1 MNSHDSY
8 ERLFYFRDQ
17 LKMEKKK
24 IIDLRRLI
32 ASKNE
37 KLLRWMPRF
46 VLRYLERI
54 IHQDEINT
62 LLEKAGELK
71 DAEFSDAIMEEFKIK
86 ISSSGLENIPK
97 TGPLIIVLNHPL
109 GGMDALAL
117 ISLLKNHRP
126 DLRFIVNDIL
136 MNLENLSGLFIG
148 INKHGINKKNVREDI
163 DKAFKSEHA
172 ICIFPAGLVS
182 RKINGLVQDLE
193 WKRTF
198 VTYARSLDRTVI
210 PIKIDGQLSPF
221 FYRLSRLR
229 RFFRIKANIEM
240 LYLAD
245 ELFKQRNKTL
255 TFTVGKAIKMNQ
267 FDTSRTDKEVASE
280 IRKIVH
286 ELRP

>member
-1 MNSHDSY
+1 M
-8 ERLFYFRDQ
+8 FYFRNQ

-24 IIDLRRLI
+24 TIDLRRLI

-37 KLLRWMPRF
+37 KLLRWMPGF
-46 VLRYLERI
+46 VLRYLERV

-71 DAEFSDAIMEEFKIK
+71 DAEFSDAVMEEFNLT

-163 DKAFKSEHA
+163 EKAFNSEHA

-182 RKINGLVQDLE
+182 RKINGLVQDLD

-255 TFTVGKAIKMNQ
+255 TFTVGQAIKMNQ
-267 FDTSRTDKEVASE
+267 FDTSLTDKEVASE

>member
-1 MNSHDSY
+1 
-8 ERLFYFRDQ
+8 LFYFRDQ

-24 IIDLRRLI
+24 TIDLRRLI

-37 KLLRWMPRF
+37 KLLRWMPGF
-46 VLRYLERI
+46 VLRYLERV

-71 DAEFSDAIMEEFKIK
+71 DAEFSDAAMEEFNIT

-117 ISLLKNHRP
+117 ISLLKNHRS

-136 MNLENLSGLFIG
+136 MNIENLSGLFIG

-163 DKAFKSEHA
+163 EKAFKSEHA

-182 RKINGLVQDLE
+182 RKINGIVQDLE

-221 FYRLSRLR
+221 FYRLSRVR

-255 TFTVGKAIKMNQ
+255 TYTVGQAIKMNQ
-267 FDTSRTDKEVASE
+267 FDISLTDKEVASE

>member
-1 MNSHDSY
+1 M
-8 ERLFYFRDQ
+8 LYFRDQ

-24 IIDLRRLI
+24 TIDLRRLI

-37 KLLRWMPRF
+37 KLLRWMPGF
-46 VLRYLERI
+46 VLRYLERV
-54 IHQDEINT
+54 IHQDEINA
-62 LLEKAGELK
+62 LLEKAGDIK
-71 DAEFSDAIMEEFKIK
+71 DAEFSDAAMEEFNIT

-136 MNLENLSGLFIG
+136 MNLENLSGLFVG

-163 DKAFKSEHA
+163 EKAFKSEHA

-255 TFTVGKAIKMNQ
+255 TFTVGQAIKMNQ
-267 FDTSRTDKEVASE
+267 FDTSLTDKEVASE

>member
-1 MNSHDSY
+1 M
-8 ERLFYFRDQ
+8 FYFRNQ

-24 IIDLRRLI
+24 TIDLRRLI

-37 KLLRWMPRF
+37 KLLRWMPGF
-46 VLRYLERI
+46 VLRYLERV

-71 DAEFSDAIMEEFKIK
+71 DAEFSDAVMEEFNLT

-148 INKHGINKKNVREDI
+148 INKHGINKKNVREEI
-163 DKAFKSEHA
+163 EKAFNSEHA

-255 TFTVGKAIKMNQ
+255 TFTVGQAIKMNQ
-267 FDTSRTDKEVASE
+267 FDTSLTDKEVASE

>member
-1 MNSHDSY
+1 M
-8 ERLFYFRDQ
+8 FYFRDQ

-24 IIDLRRLI
+24 TIDLRRLI

-37 KLLRWMPRF
+37 KLLRWMPGF
-46 VLRYLERI
+46 VLRYLERV

-71 DAEFSDAIMEEFKIK
+71 DAEFSDAVMEEFKIT

-136 MNLENLSGLFIG
+136 MNLENLNGLFVG

-163 DKAFKSEHA
+163 EKAFKSEHA

-182 RKINGLVQDLE
+182 RKINGLVQDLD

-255 TFTVGKAIKMNQ
+255 TFTVGQAIKMNQ
-267 FDTSRTDKEVASE
+267 FDTSLTDKEVASE

>member
-1 MNSHDSY
+1 M
-8 ERLFYFRDQ
+8 FYFRDQ

-24 IIDLRRLI
+24 TIDLRRLI

-37 KLLRWMPRF
+37 KLLRWMPGF
-46 VLRYLERI
+46 VLRYLERV

-62 LLEKAGELK
+62 FLEKAGELK
-71 DAEFSDAIMEEFKIK
+71 DAEFSDAVMEEFKIT
-86 ISSSGLENIPK
+86 ISSTGLENIPK

-136 MNLENLSGLFIG
+136 MNLENLNGLFIG
-148 INKHGINKKNVREDI
+148 INKHGINKKNVREEI
-163 DKAFKSEHA
+163 EKAFKSEHA

-221 FYRLSRLR
+221 FYRLSRVR

-255 TFTVGKAIKMNQ
+255 TFTVGQAIKMNQ
-267 FDTSRTDKEVASE
+267 FDTSLTDKEVASE

>member
-1 MNSHDSY
+1 M
-8 ERLFYFRDQ
+8 FYFRDQ

-24 IIDLRRLI
+24 TIDLRRLI

-37 KLLRWMPRF
+37 KLLRWMPGF
-46 VLRYLERI
+46 VLRYLERV
-54 IHQDEINT
+54 IHQDEINA

-71 DAEFSDAIMEEFKIK
+71 DAEFSDAVMEEFKIT

-97 TGPLIIVLNHPL
+97 TGPLIIVLIHPL

-136 MNLENLSGLFIG
+136 MNLENLSGLFVG

-163 DKAFKSEHA
+163 EKAFNSEHA

-255 TFTVGKAIKMNQ
+255 TFTVGQAIKMNQ
-267 FDTSRTDKEVASE
+267 FDTSLTDKEVASE

>member
-1 MNSHDSY
+1 
-8 ERLFYFRDQ
+8 
-17 LKMEKKK
+17 MEKKK

-54 IHQDEINT
+54 IHQDEINS
-62 LLEKAGELK
+62 LIEKAGELK
-71 DAEFSDAIMEEFKIK
+71 DADFSDAIMEEFKIT

-136 MNLENLSGLFIG
+136 MNLENLNGLFIG

-163 DKAFKSEHA
+163 EKAFKSEHA

-198 VTYARSLDRTVI
+198 VTYARSLDRAVI
-210 PIKIDGQLSPF
+210 PVKIDGQLSPF

-267 FDTSRTDKEVASE
+267 FDTSLTDKEVASE

>member
-1 MNSHDSY
+1 M
-8 ERLFYFRDQ
+8 FYFRDQ

-24 IIDLRRLI
+24 TIDLRRLI

-37 KLLRWMPRF
+37 KLLRWMPGF
-46 VLRYLERI
+46 VLRYLERV

-71 DAEFSDAIMEEFKIK
+71 DAEFSDAVMEEFKIT

-163 DKAFKSEHA
+163 EKAFKSEHA

-255 TFTVGKAIKMNQ
+255 TFTVGQAIKMNQ
-267 FDTSRTDKEVASE
+267 FDTSLTDKEVASE

>member
-1 MNSHDSY
+1 M
-8 ERLFYFRDQ
+8 LYFRDQ

-24 IIDLRRLI
+24 TIDLRRLI

-37 KLLRWMPRF
+37 KLLRWMPGF
-46 VLRYLERI
+46 VLRYLERV
-54 IHQDEINT
+54 IHQDEINA
-62 LLEKAGELK
+62 LLEKAGDIK
-71 DAEFSDAIMEEFKIK
+71 DAEFSDAAMEEFNIT

-136 MNLENLSGLFIG
+136 MNLENLSGLFVG

-163 DKAFKSEHA
+163 EKAFKSEHA

-221 FYRLSRLR
+221 FYRLSRVR

-255 TFTVGKAIKMNQ
+255 TFTVGQAIKMNQ
-267 FDTSRTDKEVASE
+267 FDTSLTDKEVASE

>member
-1 MNSHDSY
+1 
-8 ERLFYFRDQ
+8 
-17 LKMEKKK
+17 MEKKK

-62 LLEKAGELK
+62 LIEKAGELK
-71 DAEFSDAIMEEFKIK
+71 DADFSDAIMEEFKIT

-136 MNLENLSGLFIG
+136 MNLENLNGLFIG

-163 DKAFKSEHA
+163 EKAFKSEHA

-245 ELFKQRNKTL
+245 ELFKQRNKTF

-267 FDTSRTDKEVASE
+267 FDTSLTDKEVASE

>member
-1 MNSHDSY
+1 M
-8 ERLFYFRDQ
+8 FYFRDQ

-24 IIDLRRLI
+24 TIDLRRLI

-37 KLLRWMPRF
+37 KLLRWMPGF
-46 VLRYLERI
+46 VLRYLERV
-54 IHQDEINT
+54 IHQDEINA

-71 DAEFSDAIMEEFKIK
+71 DAEFSDAAMEEFNIT

-136 MNLENLSGLFIG
+136 MNLENLSGLFVG

-163 DKAFKSEHA
+163 EKAFKSEHA

-221 FYRLSRLR
+221 FYRLSRVR

-255 TFTVGKAIKMNQ
+255 TFTVGQAIKMNQ
-267 FDTSRTDKEVASE
+267 FDTSLTDKEVASE

>member
-1 MNSHDSY
+1 M
-8 ERLFYFRDQ
+8 FYFRDQ

-24 IIDLRRLI
+24 TIDLRRLI

-37 KLLRWMPRF
+37 KLLRWMPGF
-46 VLRYLERI
+46 VLRYLERV

-71 DAEFSDAIMEEFKIK
+71 DAEFSDAVMEEFKIT

-136 MNLENLSGLFIG
+136 MNLENLNGLFVG
-148 INKHGINKKNVREDI
+148 INKHGINKKNVREEI
-163 DKAFKSEHA
+163 EKAFKSEHA

-255 TFTVGKAIKMNQ
+255 TFTVGQAIKMNQ
-267 FDTSRTDKEVASE
+267 FDTSLTDKEVASE

>member
-1 MNSHDSY
+1 M
-8 ERLFYFRDQ
+8 FYFRNQ

-24 IIDLRRLI
+24 TIDLRRLI

-37 KLLRWMPRF
+37 KLLRWMPGF
-46 VLRYLERI
+46 VLRYLERV

-71 DAEFSDAIMEEFKIK
+71 DAEFSDAVMEEFNLT

-148 INKHGINKKNVREDI
+148 INKHGINKKNVREEI
-163 DKAFKSEHA
+163 EKAFNSEHA

-182 RKINGLVQDLE
+182 RKINGLVQDLD

-255 TFTVGKAIKMNQ
+255 TFTVGQAIKMNQ
-267 FDTSRTDKEVASE
+267 FDTSLTDKEVASE

>member
-1 MNSHDSY
+1 M
-8 ERLFYFRDQ
+8 FYFRDQ

-24 IIDLRRLI
+24 TIDLRRLI

-37 KLLRWMPRF
+37 KLLRWMPGF
-46 VLRYLERI
+46 VLRYLERV

-62 LLEKAGELK
+62 FLEKAGELK
-71 DAEFSDAIMEEFKIK
+71 DAEFSDAVMEEFKIT

-163 DKAFKSEHA
+163 EKAFNSEHA

-182 RKINGLVQDLE
+182 RKINGLVQDLD

-221 FYRLSRLR
+221 FYRLSRVR
-229 RFFRIKANIEM
+229 TFFRIKANIEM

-255 TFTVGKAIKMNQ
+255 TFTVGQAIKMNQ
-267 FDTSRTDKEVASE
+267 FDTSLTDKEVASE

>member
-1 MNSHDSY
+1 M
-8 ERLFYFRDQ
+8 FYFRDQ

-71 DAEFSDAIMEEFKIK
+71 DAEFSDAVMEEFKIT

-136 MNLENLSGLFIG
+136 MNLENLNGLFIG

-163 DKAFKSEHA
+163 EKAFNSEHA

-198 VTYARSLDRTVI
+198 VTYARSLDRAVI
-210 PIKIDGQLSPF
+210 PVKIDGQLSPF

-255 TFTVGKAIKMNQ
+255 TFTVGKVIKMNQ
-267 FDTSRTDKEVASE
+267 FDTSLTDKEVASE

>member
-1 MNSHDSY
+1 M
-8 ERLFYFRDQ
+8 FYFRDQ

-37 KLLRWMPRF
+37 KLLRWMPGF
-46 VLRYLERI
+46 VLRYLERV

-71 DAEFSDAIMEEFKIK
+71 DAEFSDAAMEEFNIT

-117 ISLLKNHRP
+117 ISLLKNHRS

-136 MNLENLSGLFIG
+136 MNIENLSGLFIG

-163 DKAFKSEHA
+163 EKAFKSEHA

-182 RKINGLVQDLE
+182 RKINGIVQDLE

-221 FYRLSRLR
+221 FYRLSRVR

-255 TFTVGKAIKMNQ
+255 TYTVGQAIKMNQ
-267 FDTSRTDKEVASE
+267 FDISLTDKEVASE

>member
-1 MNSHDSY
+1 M
-8 ERLFYFRDQ
+8 FYFRNQ

-24 IIDLRRLI
+24 TIDLRRLI

-37 KLLRWMPRF
+37 KLLRWMPGF
-46 VLRYLERI
+46 VLRYLERV

-71 DAEFSDAIMEEFKIK
+71 DAEFSDAVMEEFKIT

-163 DKAFKSEHA
+163 EKAFNSEHA

-182 RKINGLVQDLE
+182 RKINGLVQDLD

-255 TFTVGKAIKMNQ
+255 TFTVGQAIKMNQ
-267 FDTSRTDKEVASE
+267 FDTSLTDKEVASE

>member
-1 MNSHDSY
+1 
-8 ERLFYFRDQ
+8 LFYFRDQ
-17 LKMEKKK
+17 LKMDKKK

-71 DAEFSDAIMEEFKIK
+71 DAEFSDAVMEEFKIT

-136 MNLENLSGLFIG
+136 MNLENLNGLFIG

-163 DKAFKSEHA
+163 EKAFKSEHA

-267 FDTSRTDKEVASE
+267 FDTSLTDKEVASE

>member
-1 MNSHDSY
+1 M
-8 ERLFYFRDQ
+8 FYFRNQ

-24 IIDLRRLI
+24 TIDLRRLI

-37 KLLRWMPRF
+37 KLLRWMPGF
-46 VLRYLERI
+46 VLRYLERV
-54 IHQDEINT
+54 IHQDEINA
-62 LLEKAGELK
+62 LLEKAGDIK
-71 DAEFSDAIMEEFKIK
+71 NTEFSDAVMEEFNIT

-117 ISLLKNHRP
+117 ISLLKYHRP

-163 DKAFKSEHA
+163 EKAFKSEHA

-255 TFTVGKAIKMNQ
+255 TFTVGQAIKMNQ
-267 FDTSRTDKEVASE
+267 FDTSLTDKEVASE

>member
-1 MNSHDSY
+1 
-8 ERLFYFRDQ
+8 
-17 LKMEKKK
+17 MEKKK

-71 DAEFSDAIMEEFKIK
+71 DAEFSDAVMEEFKIT

-136 MNLENLSGLFIG
+136 MNLENLNGLFIG

-163 DKAFKSEHA
+163 EKAFKSEHA

-221 FYRLSRLR
+221 FYRLSRAR

-267 FDTSRTDKEVASE
+267 FDTSLTDKEVASE

>member
-1 MNSHDSY
+1 M
-8 ERLFYFRDQ
+8 FYFRDQ

-24 IIDLRRLI
+24 TIDLRRLI

-37 KLLRWMPRF
+37 KLLRWMPGF
-46 VLRYLERI
+46 VLRYLERV

-71 DAEFSDAIMEEFKIK
+71 DAEFSDAVMEEFKIT

-136 MNLENLSGLFIG
+136 MNLENLSGLFVG

-163 DKAFKSEHA
+163 EKAFNSEHA

-182 RKINGLVQDLE
+182 RKINGLVQDLD

-255 TFTVGKAIKMNQ
+255 TFTVGQAIKMNQ
-267 FDTSRTDKEVASE
+267 FDTSLTDKEVASE

>member
-1 MNSHDSY
+1 M
-8 ERLFYFRDQ
+8 FYFRDQ

-24 IIDLRRLI
+24 TIDLRRLI

-37 KLLRWMPRF
+37 KLLRWMPGF
-46 VLRYLERI
+46 VLRYLERV

-71 DAEFSDAIMEEFKIK
+71 DAEFSDAVMEEFKIT

-148 INKHGINKKNVREDI
+148 INKHGINKKNVREEI
-163 DKAFKSEHA
+163 EKAFNSEHA

-182 RKINGLVQDLE
+182 RKINGLVQDLD

-221 FYRLSRLR
+221 FYRLSRVR

-255 TFTVGKAIKMNQ
+255 TFTVGQAIKMNQ
-267 FDTSRTDKEVASE
+267 FDTSLTDKEVASE

>member
-1 MNSHDSY
+1 M
-8 ERLFYFRDQ
+8 FYFRDQ

-24 IIDLRRLI
+24 TIDLRRLI

-37 KLLRWMPRF
+37 KLLRWMPGF
-46 VLRYLERI
+46 VLRYLERV

-71 DAEFSDAIMEEFKIK
+71 DAEFSDAVMEEFNIT

-148 INKHGINKKNVREDI
+148 INKHGINKKNVREEI
-163 DKAFKSEHA
+163 EKAFNSEHA

-182 RKINGLVQDLE
+182 RKINGLVQDLD

-255 TFTVGKAIKMNQ
+255 TFTVGQAIKMNQ
-267 FDTSRTDKEVASE
+267 FDTSLTDKEVASE

>member
-1 MNSHDSY
+1 M
-8 ERLFYFRDQ
+8 FYFRDQ

-37 KLLRWMPRF
+37 KLLRLMPGF
-46 VLRYLERI
+46 VLRYLERV

-71 DAEFSDAIMEEFKIK
+71 DAEFSDAAMEEFNIT

-109 GGMDALAL
+109 CGMDALAL
-117 ISLLKNHRP
+117 ISLLKNHRS

-136 MNLENLSGLFIG
+136 MNIENLSGLFIG

-163 DKAFKSEHA
+163 EKAFKSEHA

-182 RKINGLVQDLE
+182 RKINGIVQDLE

-221 FYRLSRLR
+221 FYRLSRVR

-255 TFTVGKAIKMNQ
+255 TFTVGQAIKMNQ
-267 FDTSRTDKEVASE
+267 FDISLTDKEVASE

>member
-1 MNSHDSY
+1 M
-8 ERLFYFRDQ
+8 FYFRDQ

-24 IIDLRRLI
+24 TIDLRRLI

-37 KLLRWMPRF
+37 KLLRWMPGF
-46 VLRYLERI
+46 VLRYLERV
-54 IHQDEINT
+54 IHQDEINA

-71 DAEFSDAIMEEFKIK
+71 DAEFSDAVMEEFKIT

-163 DKAFKSEHA
+163 EKAFNSEHA

-255 TFTVGKAIKMNQ
+255 TFTVGQAIKMNQ
-267 FDTSRTDKEVASE
+267 FDTSLTDKEVASE

>member
-1 MNSHDSY
+1 M
-8 ERLFYFRDQ
+8 FYFRDQ

-62 LLEKAGELK
+62 LLEKAGDIK
-71 DAEFSDAIMEEFKIK
+71 DAEFSDAVMEEFKIT

-136 MNLENLSGLFIG
+136 MNLENLNGLFIG

-163 DKAFKSEHA
+163 EKAFKSEHA

-267 FDTSRTDKEVASE
+267 FDTSLTDKEVASE

>member
-1 MNSHDSY
+1 M
-8 ERLFYFRDQ
+8 FYFRNQ

-24 IIDLRRLI
+24 TIDLRRLI

-37 KLLRWMPRF
+37 KLLRWMPGF
-46 VLRYLERI
+46 VLRYLERV
-54 IHQDEINT
+54 IHQDEINA

-71 DAEFSDAIMEEFKIK
+71 DAEFSDAVMEEFKIT

-163 DKAFKSEHA
+163 EKAFNSEHA

-255 TFTVGKAIKMNQ
+255 TFTVGQAIKMNQ
-267 FDTSRTDKEVASE
+267 FDTSLTDKEVASE

>member
-1 MNSHDSY
+1 M
-8 ERLFYFRDQ
+8 FYFRNQ

-24 IIDLRRLI
+24 TIDLRRLI

-37 KLLRWMPRF
+37 KLLRWMPGF
-46 VLRYLERI
+46 LLRYLERV
-54 IHQDEINT
+54 IHQDEINA

-71 DAEFSDAIMEEFKIK
+71 DAEFSDAVMEEFKIT

-163 DKAFKSEHA
+163 EKAFKSEHA

-182 RKINGLVQDLE
+182 RKIKGLVQDLE

-221 FYRLSRLR
+221 FYRLSRVR

-255 TFTVGKAIKMNQ
+255 TFTVGQAIKMNQ
-267 FDTSRTDKEVASE
+267 FDTSLTDKEVASE

>member
-1 MNSHDSY
+1 LNSHDTY

-37 KLLRWMPRF
+37 KLLRWIPRF

-136 MNLENLSGLFIG
+136 MNLENLNGLFIG

-163 DKAFKSEHA
+163 EKAFKSEHA

-267 FDTSRTDKEVASE
+267 FDTSLTDKEVASE

>member
-1 MNSHDSY
+1 
-8 ERLFYFRDQ
+8 
-17 LKMEKKK
+17 MEKKK
-24 IIDLRRLI
+24 TIDLRRLI

-37 KLLRWMPRF
+37 KLLRWMPGF
-46 VLRYLERI
+46 VLRYLERV

-62 LLEKAGELK
+62 FLEKAGELK
-71 DAEFSDAIMEEFKIK
+71 DAEFSDAVMEEFNLT
-86 ISSSGLENIPK
+86 ISSTGLENIPK

-136 MNLENLSGLFIG
+136 MNLENLNGLFVG

-163 DKAFKSEHA
+163 EKAFKSEHA

-221 FYRLSRLR
+221 FYRLSRVR

-255 TFTVGKAIKMNQ
+255 TFTVGQAIKMNQ
-267 FDTSRTDKEVASE
+267 FDTSLTDKEVASE

>member
-1 MNSHDSY
+1 M
-8 ERLFYFRDQ
+8 FYFRDQ

-24 IIDLRRLI
+24 TIDLRRLI

-37 KLLRWMPRF
+37 KLLRWMPGF
-46 VLRYLERI
+46 VLRYLERV

-71 DAEFSDAIMEEFKIK
+71 DAEFSDAVMEEFKIT

-163 DKAFKSEHA
+163 EKAFNSEHA

-182 RKINGLVQDLE
+182 RKINGLVQDLD

-255 TFTVGKAIKMNQ
+255 TFTVGQAIKMNQ
-267 FDTSRTDKEVASE
+267 FDTSLTDKEVASE

>member
-1 MNSHDSY
+1 M
-8 ERLFYFRDQ
+8 FYFRDQ

-24 IIDLRRLI
+24 TIDLRRLI

-37 KLLRWMPRF
+37 KLLRWMPGF
-46 VLRYLERI
+46 VLRYLERV

-71 DAEFSDAIMEEFKIK
+71 DAEFSDAVMEEFKIT

-163 DKAFKSEHA
+163 EKAFKSEHA

-182 RKINGLVQDLE
+182 RKINGLVQDLD

-255 TFTVGKAIKMNQ
+255 TFTVGQAIKMNQ
-267 FDTSRTDKEVASE
+267 FDTSLTDKEVASE

>member
-1 MNSHDSY
+1 M
-8 ERLFYFRDQ
+8 FYFRDQ

-24 IIDLRRLI
+24 TIDLRRLI

-37 KLLRWMPRF
+37 KLLRWMPGF
-46 VLRYLERI
+46 VLRYLERV
-54 IHQDEINT
+54 IHQDEINA

-71 DAEFSDAIMEEFKIK
+71 DAEFSDAVMEEFNLT
-86 ISSSGLENIPK
+86 ISSTGLENIPK

-136 MNLENLSGLFIG
+136 MNLENLSGLFVG
-148 INKHGINKKNVREDI
+148 INKHGINKKNVREEI
-163 DKAFKSEHA
+163 EKAFKSEHA

-255 TFTVGKAIKMNQ
+255 TFTVGQAIKMNQ
-267 FDTSRTDKEVASE
+267 FDTSLTDKEVASE

>member
-1 MNSHDSY
+1 M
-8 ERLFYFRDQ
+8 FYFRDQ

-24 IIDLRRLI
+24 TIDLRRLI

-37 KLLRWMPRF
+37 KLLRWMPGF
-46 VLRYLERI
+46 VLRYLERV

-71 DAEFSDAIMEEFKIK
+71 DAEFSDAVMEEFKIT

-136 MNLENLSGLFIG
+136 MNLENLNGLFIG
-148 INKHGINKKNVREDI
+148 INKHGINKKNVREEI
-163 DKAFKSEHA
+163 EKAFKSEHA

-182 RKINGLVQDLE
+182 RKIKGLVQDLE

-255 TFTVGKAIKMNQ
+255 TFTVGQAIKMNQ
-267 FDTSRTDKEVASE
+267 FDTSLTDKEVASE

>member
-1 MNSHDSY
+1 
-8 ERLFYFRDQ
+8 LFYFRDQ

-24 IIDLRRLI
+24 TIDLRRLI

-37 KLLRWMPRF
+37 KLLRWMPGF
-46 VLRYLERI
+46 VLRYLERV

-71 DAEFSDAIMEEFKIK
+71 DAEFSDAVMEEFKIT

-255 TFTVGKAIKMNQ
+255 TFTVGQAIKMNQ

>member
-1 MNSHDSY
+1 M
-8 ERLFYFRDQ
+8 FYFRNQ

-24 IIDLRRLI
+24 TIDLRRLI

-37 KLLRWMPRF
+37 KLLRWMPGF
-46 VLRYLERI
+46 VLRYLERV

-71 DAEFSDAIMEEFKIK
+71 DAEFSDAVMEEFKIT

-163 DKAFKSEHA
+163 EKAFKSEHA

-255 TFTVGKAIKMNQ
+255 TFTVGQAIKMNQ
-267 FDTSRTDKEVASE
+267 FDTSLTDKEVASE

>member
-1 MNSHDSY
+1 M
-8 ERLFYFRDQ
+8 FYFRDQ

-24 IIDLRRLI
+24 TIDLRRLI

-37 KLLRWMPRF
+37 KLLRWMPGF
-46 VLRYLERI
+46 VLRYLERV
-54 IHQDEINT
+54 IHQDEINA
-62 LLEKAGELK
+62 LLEKAGDIK
-71 DAEFSDAIMEEFKIK
+71 DAEFSDAAMEEFNIT

-136 MNLENLSGLFIG
+136 MNLENLSGLFVG

-163 DKAFKSEHA
+163 EKAFKSEHA

-182 RKINGLVQDLE
+182 RKINGLVQDLD

-255 TFTVGKAIKMNQ
+255 TFTVGQAIKMNQ
-267 FDTSRTDKEVASE
+267 FDTSLTDKEVASE

>member
-1 MNSHDSY
+1 M
-8 ERLFYFRDQ
+8 FYFRDQ

-24 IIDLRRLI
+24 TIDLRRLI

-37 KLLRWMPRF
+37 KLLRWMPGF
-46 VLRYLERI
+46 VLRYLERV

-71 DAEFSDAIMEEFKIK
+71 DAEFSDAVMEEFNLT

-163 DKAFKSEHA
+163 EKAFNSEHA

-182 RKINGLVQDLE
+182 RKINGLVQDLD

-221 FYRLSRLR
+221 FYRLSRVR

-255 TFTVGKAIKMNQ
+255 TFTVGQAINMNQ
-267 FDTSRTDKEVASE
+267 FDTSLTDKEVASE